1 MDATMTK
8 GETTMTKKELEN
20 TLRNMTTE
28 EKIEMNRRA
37 YASVATYLLTQKGAT
52 KDGLRGLVNSR
63 FNELSD
69 GEKGEHKLS
78 DAKLY
83 VSAIYEVAVESYKV
97 HRNVVIGML
106 AKAGV
111 R

>member
-1 MDATMTK
+1 MTK
-8 GETTMTKKELEN
+8 AESKQLVK
-20 TLRNMTTE
+20 RIQNMTTE

-83 VSAIYEVAVESYKV
+83 VSAIYEVSVESYKV
-97 HRNVVIGML
+97 PRNVVISML